1 MLYSYFL
8 IIIYYFLSVVFVFVS
23 LVFFKYQC
31 QNRYFQFNLQKKKII
46 LMIDHIYIY
55 IYFGTIYSFSWYKI
69 DHIYL
74 LNERRRKKKL
84 YKLIN
89 EFRLKLV

>member
-55 IYFGTIYSFSWYKI
+55 IYIYIYILVQSILFLGTRLTIY
-69 DHIYL
+69 IY
-74 LNERRRKKKL
+74 
-84 YKLIN
+84 
-89 EFRLKLV
+89 